1 MTMKEIAFII
11 FSTMVFQA
19 ANAQG
24 DAAAGRSKA
33 AVCAA
38 CHGPDGN
45 SVTPEWP
52 KIAGQHPGYIV
63 KQLADFKSGARR
75 NSTMSPI
82 AASLSDQ
89 DIADLSVFYAAQQRT
104 QGLADPEFIKAG
116 ARLYRGGNV
125 DNGVPACMA
134 CHGPRGAGNP
144 AAGFPALND
153 QHASY
158 TAAQLRAYKSGE
170 RSNDKEEMMRIIA
183 KRLTDTEIQATSS
196 YIDGLH

>member
-11 FSTMVFQA
+11 FSIMVFQA

-24 DAAAGRSKA
+24 NAAAGRSKA

-52 KIAGQHPGYIV
+52 KIAGQHPGYII
-63 KQLADFKSGARR
+63 KQLTDFKSGARR
-75 NSTMSPI
+75 DPTMSPI

-89 DIADLSVFYAAQQRT
+89 DIADLSIFYAAQERT
-104 QGLADPEFIKAG
+104 QGLADPEFVKAG

-144 AAGFPALND
+144 AAGFPALNG

-158 TAAQLRAYKSGE
+158 TAAQLGAYKSGK
-170 RSNDKEEMMRIIA
+170 RGNDEKEMMRTIA
-183 KRLTDTEIQATSS
+183 KRLTDTEIQAVSS

>member
-1 MTMKEIAFII
+1 MAMKEIALII
-11 FSTMVFQA
+11 FMVFQA
-19 ANAQG
+19 AHAQG
-24 DAAAGRSKA
+24 DTAAGRSKA

-75 NSTMSPI
+75 DPTMSPI

-89 DIADLSVFYAAQQRT
+89 DIADLSIFYAAQERT
-104 QGLADPEFIKAG
+104 QGLADPEFVKAG

-125 DNGVPACMA
+125 DSGVPACMA

-144 AAGFPALND
+144 AAGFPALNG

-158 TAAQLRAYKSGE
+158 TAAELRAYKSGE
-170 RSNDKEEMMRIIA
+170 RSNDEKEMMRIIA
-183 KRLTDTEIQATSS
+183 KRLTDTEIQAVSS